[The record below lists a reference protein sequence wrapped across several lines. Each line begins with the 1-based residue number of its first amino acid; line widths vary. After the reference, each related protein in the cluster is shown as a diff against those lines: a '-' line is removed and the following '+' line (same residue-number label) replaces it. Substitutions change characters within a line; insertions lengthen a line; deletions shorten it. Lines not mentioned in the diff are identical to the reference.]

1 MFSMKEKTTL
11 RKKFLIVQEGLESI
25 DIDRS
30 LECLLVFIDE
40 ERGNLKIVSLIM
52 DCLLE
57 ILPERRVQTF
67 YMFIVFHYVTNV
79 ICKIFSSLRMWNIAN

>member
-30 LECLLVFIDE
+30 LEYLLVFIDE

-57 ILPERRVQTF
+57 ILSKRRVQTF

-79 ICKIFSSLRMWNIAN
+79 ICKIVSSLRMWNIAN

>member
-1 MFSMKEKTTL
+1 MKEKTTL

-30 LECLLVFIDE
+30 LEYLLVFIDE

-52 DCLLE
+52 DSLLE
-57 ILPERRVQTF
+57 ILS
-67 YMFIVFHYVTNV
+67 N
-79 ICKIFSSLRMWNIAN
+79 

>member
-30 LECLLVFIDE
+30 LEYLLVFIDE

-52 DCLLE
+52 DSLLE
-57 ILPERRVQTF
+57 ILS
-67 YMFIVFHYVTNV
+67 N
-79 ICKIFSSLRMWNIAN
+79 

>member
-1 MFSMKEKTTL
+1 MKEKTTL

-30 LECLLVFIDE
+30 LEYLLVFIDE

-57 ILPERRVQTF
+57 ILSKRGVQTF

-79 ICKIFSSLRMWNIAN
+79 ICKIVSSLRMWNIAN